1 MHPELSMQEFRT
13 SGKIREFLSAEGIEL
28 LPLGTPTSV
37 AAVIRGGR
45 PGRSVALRADI
56 DALPVTEECE
66 LPFKS
71 VNEGVMH
78 ACGHDVHT
86 ACLMGAARLLKA
98 LPRVVTR
105 HASGSPA
112 RVSADG
118 PACWRA
124 VGGTDG
130 TTRAEP
136 VPGICSPARDGGRTA
151 ASCPRAFPC
160 RWVLQ
165 VDGVGLQDLV
175 TVA

>member
-98 LPRVVTR
+98 NAGEMRGDVVLPHTVLK
-105 HASGSPA
+105 
-112 RVSADG
+112 DG
-118 PACWRA
+118 WVA
-124 VGGTDG
+124 V
-130 TTRAEP
+130 
-136 VPGICSPARDGGRTA
+136 RDGD
-151 ASCPRAFPC
+151 
-160 RWVLQ
+160 RWAPL
-165 VDGVGLQDLV
+165 
-175 TVA
+175 